1 METVIAIS
9 IEKVQRYIFQVIDN
23 NQADEKTL
31 RNIISASNDVAN
43 NILKEIESKFNLNE
57 GQSGDGNKI
66 LWISGKVVFRSKE
79 PKEVIKTKLKEL
91 YQKIYADYQG
101 NIFLNYT
108 FFPIE
113 TNDYIKILREAER
126 LLKESETKSQVIE
139 DNNELL
145 FSFKELGSK
154 NYNQLLENGRD
165 KENVFLTNMDDLVIM
180 DENHETDSSDGKIA
194 IVKADINNLGRIM
207 KKNCNYDEYLQVS
220 DLLLEAVSI
229 DNFRKMVKNSMQ
241 TKDSNI
247 LKKGDN
253 EENNEL
259 QQDEEIFEKTI
270 LPFYVAGDDIFY
282 AVRINALFDSIKVL
296 HKMINEINQKLDE
309 IQNKANKI
317 ELSIAVGVV
326 FVNNH
331 QPIRYY
337 RQMVEEELSA
347 VKKNM
352 KKNKSFN
359 SVVGVSIAK
368 NLFYIYKNGFGYGE
382 SDGFFRFCNEV
393 RELRKMMD
401 EEIFTRTSL
410 HNLLINL
417 ETERDQE
424 KQMLYALYFLKP
436 NLRTG
441 DISNKEENKELYF
454 KYYWLSLLVEE
465 KRGGQGEAE
474 RFFVPESI
482 NKILIPKIK
491 LILLLLNKKYY
502 DKDEEYKSKEF
513 NYNYIISSDNKS
525 FADQKIR
532 IRSVMFHKP
541 INYILKVIEE
551 KNIESMFFKKHSQ
564 GKVLY
569 KSANFDPSIFF
580 RAKRL
585 IESGKKEQVKTMFS
599 RYNSIINSQLVSD
612 IKEEKENVHRLSFD
626 EKDFAKRIEEVSG
639 TEWIDRLIL
648 LYQYNQ
654 QRILLKTTEKARKEK
669 SKNSKS
675 KNNKSKN
682 NKSKKKNYTKNVNKT
697 IGGSKYNKKNNE

>member
-1 METVIAIS
+1 MENVIVIS

-31 RNIISASNDVAN
+31 RNIISASNDVAS

-66 LWISGKVVFRSKE
+66 LWISGKVVFRSE
-79 PKEVIKTKLKEL
+79 ETIEVIKTKLKEL

-126 LLKESETKSQVIE
+126 LLKESATKSQVIE

-145 FSFKELGSK
+145 FSFKELEIK
-154 NYNQLLENGRD
+154 KQNHLFDDRRD
-165 KENVFLTNMDDLVIM
+165 EENVFLTNMDDLVIM

-207 KKNCNYDEYLQVS
+207 KKICNYDEYLQVS
-220 DLLLEAVSI
+220 DLLLEAVSM
-229 DNFRKMVKNSMQ
+229 DNFRTMVKNSN
-241 TKDSNI
+241 T

-253 EENNEL
+253 VENNEL
-259 QQDEEIFEKTI
+259 QQYEEIFEKAI

-317 ELSIAVGVV
+317 ELSISVGVV

-347 VKKNM
+347 VKVDMKN
-352 KKNKSFN
+352 NKSFN

-368 NLFYIYKNGFGYGE
+368 NLFYIYKEGFGYGE
-382 SDGFFRFCNEV
+382 SDGFSRFCNEV

-417 ETERDQE
+417 ETERDKE

-436 NLRTG
+436 NLRSG

-482 NKILIPKIK
+482 NKILIPKMK

-513 NYNYIISSDNKS
+513 NYNCIISSNNKS
-525 FADQKIR
+525 FTDQKIR

-551 KNIESMFFKKHSQ
+551 KNIESMFFKMHTK

-669 SKNSKS
+669 SKN
-675 KNNKSKN
+675 

>member
-9 IEKVQRYIFQVIDN
+9 VEKVQRYIFQVIDN

-43 NILKEIESKFNLNE
+43 NILKEIEYKFNLSQ
-57 GQSGDGNKI
+57 GQSGDVNKI
-66 LWISGKVVFRSKE
+66 LWISGKVVFISE
-79 PKEVIKTKLKEL
+79 ETIEVIKTKLKEL
-91 YQKIYADYQG
+91 YQKIYVDYQG
-101 NIFLNYT
+101 NIFLNYVI
-108 FFPIE
+108 FSINK
-113 TNDYIKILREAER
+113 NDNMSILREVER

-145 FSFKELGSK
+145 FSFKELESK
-154 NYNQLLENGRD
+154 KQNQLLENGRD
-165 KENVFLTNMDDLVIM
+165 KENVFLTNMDDLVVM

-207 KKNCNYDEYLQVS
+207 KEICNYDEYLQVS

-229 DNFRKMVKNSMQ
+229 DNFRKMVRNSMQ
-241 TKDSNI
+241 TTNSNT

-253 EENNEL
+253 VENNEV

-282 AVRINALFDSIKVL
+282 AVRINALFESIKVL
-296 HKMINEINQKLDE
+296 HNMINEINQKLDE
-309 IQNKANKI
+309 IQNKNNKI

-347 VKKNM
+347 AKKDM
-352 KKNKSFN
+352 KENKSFN

-393 RELRKMMD
+393 RELRKMID
-401 EEIFTRTSL
+401 EGIFTRTSL

-417 ETERDQE
+417 ETERDKE
-424 KQMLYALYFLKP
+424 KQMLYALYFLMP

-465 KRGGQGEAE
+465 KRDGQGEAE
-474 RFFVPESI
+474 RLFLPKNI

-502 DKDEEYKSKEF
+502 DKDEEYKSKKLK
-513 NYNYIISSDNKS
+513 YRYIISSAGDSVN
-525 FADQKIR
+525 DQKRR

-541 INYILKVIEE
+541 INYLLNIIEKTGIEKLFIKQSFKEKKKLYISAHFETGIFYRAKILIEQRKYQQVLKMFMNYNDSFNE
-551 KNIESMFFKKHSQ
+551 KNQ
-564 GKVLY
+564 
-569 KSANFDPSIFF
+569 
-580 RAKRL
+580 
-585 IESGKKEQVKTMFS
+585 
-599 RYNSIINSQLVSD
+599 
-612 IKEEKENVHRLSFD
+612 EEIENVHTMDFD
-626 EKDFAKRIEEVSG
+626 EKKFKKKFREIEG
-639 TEWIDRLIL
+639 TEWLDRLIL
-648 LYQYNQ
+648 LNKYNE
-654 QRILLKTTEKARKEK
+654 QRIILKTAE
-669 SKNSKS
+669 
-675 KNNKSKN
+675 KNNKN
-682 NKSKKKNYTKNVNKT
+682 
-697 IGGSKYNKKNNE
+697 I

>member
-1 METVIAIS
+1 MENVIAIS
-9 IEKVQRYIFQVIDN
+9 VEKVQRYIFQVIDN

-31 RNIISASNDVAN
+31 RNIISASNDVAS

-66 LWISGKVVFRSKE
+66 LWISGKVVFRSE
-79 PKEVIKTKLKEL
+79 ETIEVIKTKLKEL

-165 KENVFLTNMDDLVIM
+165 KENVFLTNMDDLVVM

-207 KKNCNYDEYLQVS
+207 KKICNYDEYLQVS
-220 DLLLEAVSI
+220 DLLLEAVSM
-229 DNFRKMVKNSMQ
+229 DNFRTMVKNSN
-241 TKDSNI
+241 T

-253 EENNEL
+253 VENNEL
-259 QQDEEIFEKTI
+259 QQDEEIFEKAI

-309 IQNKANKI
+309 IQNKSNKI

-347 VKKNM
+347 VKKDM

-401 EEIFTRTSL
+401 EGIFTRTSL

-417 ETERDQE
+417 ETERDKE
-424 KQMLYALYFLKP
+424 KQMLYALYFLMP

-465 KRGGQGEAE
+465 KRDSQGEAE

-482 NKILIPKIK
+482 KKILIPKIK

-502 DKDEEYKSKEF
+502 DRDEEYESKKLK
-513 NYNYIISSDNKS
+513 YRYIISSAGDSVN
-525 FADQKIR
+525 DQKRR

-541 INYILKVIEE
+541 INYLLNRIEKTGIEKLFIKQSFKEKKKLYISARFETGIFYRAKILIEQKKYQQVLKMFMNYNDSFNE
-551 KNIESMFFKKHSQ
+551 KNQ
-564 GKVLY
+564 
-569 KSANFDPSIFF
+569 
-580 RAKRL
+580 
-585 IESGKKEQVKTMFS
+585 
-599 RYNSIINSQLVSD
+599 
-612 IKEEKENVHRLSFD
+612 EEIENVHTMDFD
-626 EKDFAKRIEEVSG
+626 EKKFKKKFREIEG
-639 TEWIDRLIL
+639 TEWLDRLIL
-648 LYQYNQ
+648 LNKYNE
-654 QRILLKTTEKARKEK
+654 QRIILKTAE
-669 SKNSKS
+669 
-675 KNNKSKN
+675 KNNKN
-682 NKSKKKNYTKNVNKT
+682 
-697 IGGSKYNKKNNE
+697 I